1 MDKLIDLDIVSPQRL
16 VFQGQVKS
24 VTAPGTLGSFQIL
37 NNHAPIVSTL
47 EIGILKVRT
56 ASDEEKIYAVGTGIL
71 EAKFNKVN
79 VLAEYIDSKE
89 EIDIERER
97 QTVSRAEELLRSDDE
112 SIDKQEVKET
122 LNRSLNK
129 IRATE

>member
-1 MDKLIDLDIVSPQRL
+1 MDKAINLDIVSPQRL
-16 VFQGQVKS
+16 VFKGQVKS

-37 NNHAPIVSTL
+37 HNHAPIVSTL

-56 ASDEEKIYAVGTGIL
+56 VNDEERIYAVGTGIL

-79 VLAEYIDSKE
+79 ILAEYIDSKE
-89 EIDIERER
+89 EIDIEKER
-97 QTVSRAEELLRSDDE
+97 QTVSRAEELLSSEDE

-122 LNRSLNK
+122 LSRSLNR
-129 IRATE
+129 IRAAE